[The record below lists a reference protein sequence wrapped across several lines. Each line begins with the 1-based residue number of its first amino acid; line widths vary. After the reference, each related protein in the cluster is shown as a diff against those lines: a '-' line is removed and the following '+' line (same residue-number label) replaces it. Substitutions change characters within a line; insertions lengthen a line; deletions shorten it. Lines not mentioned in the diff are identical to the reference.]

1 MSILDKIYHEM
12 YLKKLP
18 EGEEYLKIR
27 EHAYAAW
34 EKAAAILGPEFSD
47 EVWNDLMALKIAE
60 DRHDFKEGFCLGVQ
74 LMLEV
79 THLGSSP
86 RVIR

>member
-1 MSILDKIYHEM
+1 MSILDKIYLEM

-47 EVWNDLMALKIAE
+47 EVWNDLMALKTAE
-60 DRHDFKEGFCLGVQ
+60 DRHDFKEGFRLGVL
-74 LMLEV
+74 LMLEAA
-79 THLGSSP
+79 TPGAPLA
-86 RVIR
+86 